1 MDILRTGMIFR
12 RRVGILPALPALS
25 ISSIPQLGKAAG
37 AKAQV
42 MAIESIMLIGLQGPL
57 KANLQ
62 EKKNE
67 GLDGGYN
74 VTVVSQL

>member
-1 MDILRTGMIFR
+1 MIFR
-12 RRVGILPALPALS
+12 RRVGILSALPALS
-25 ISSIPQLGKAAG
+25 ISSLHQLGKAAG

-42 MAIESIMLIGLQGPL
+42 MAVESIMLLGLQGPL